1 MIKRLLNLA
10 IPLVAEGKILETGLE
25 HIEKN
30 SEWLMAQLKEKGVD
44 NLTDV
49 FLAEWSEDKL
59 FVVTK

>member
-1 MIKRLLNLA
+1 MK
-10 IPLVAEGKILETGLE
+10 
-25 HIEKN
+25 
-30 SEWLMAQLKEKGVD
+30 QLKEKGVD